1 MGYFSGVITGVL
13 LVVLAAFI
21 ADSLARPE
29 GTGTWPAKKSVNPS
43 MSFARNCTS

>member
-21 ADSLARPE
+21 AD
-29 GTGTWPAKKSVNPS
+29 
-43 MSFARNCTS
+43 FAREARGSQNSELGPGRRKSQ